1 MRGSTNAQNTN
12 ADTLTMS
19 IDIPS
24 ASTVSIGWTY
34 KDIVV
39 KAQNGDPVFIIR
51 FYQENNNRV
60 MQAGIVDA
68 AGTHHWVAINSISN

>member
-19 IDIPS
+19 INIPS
-24 ASTVSIGWTY
+24 VSTVSTGWAY

-39 KAQNGDPVFIIR
+39 KAKNGDTVFIIR

-60 MQAGIVDA
+60 IQAGIMDA
-68 AGTHHWVAINSISN
+68 AGTPHWVAINGISN